1 MAKLLLI
8 VEQRRG
14 AIREASFELITLARE
29 LEAAAGLAPVGVV
42 VGSGV
47 APLAET
53 MARYLPRVICV
64 DEPALGEFRYETHA
78 AALKAVIASE
88 APLLTLAP
96 QSAFGAELIPRLAL
110 ELDLPCATDCLQ
122 LELADGAPSVLRS
135 IYGGKILSRSDF
147 APAAGY
153 LVTLRGGSY
162 SAAPE
167 AAAPGT
173 VEALPCP
180 PLPATVLTEHLGYR
194 EAAGEA
200 VDIGQAPFLLAI
212 GRGIK
217 DEEGVAKAQALAA
230 RLGAVLACSRP
241 VVDKKWLGKE
251 RQVGTSGRNVKPKVY
266 LALGISGAFQHV
278 AGLKGAGTVI
288 AVNRDAKAP
297 IFRAADYGAAEDL
310 FKILD
315 ALAEQSGA

>member
-8 VEQRRG
+8 VEHRRG
-14 AIREASFELITLARE
+14 AIREGSFELVTLARE

-53 MARYLPRVICV
+53 MARYLPRVIVV
-64 DEPALGEFRYETHA
+64 DDPGLGEFRYETHA
-78 AALKAVIASE
+78 AALKAVIARE

-110 ELDLPCATDCLQ
+110 ELDLPCATDCVQ
-122 LELADGAPSVLRS
+122 VELAGEAPSVLRS
-135 IYGGKILSRSDF
+135 IYGGKILSRSSF

-153 LVTLRGGSY
+153 FVTLRGGSY
-162 SAAPE
+162 AAAAE

-180 PLPATVLTEHLGYR
+180 PLPAPRTEHLGYQ

-251 RQVGTSGRNVKPKVY
+251 RQVGTSGRSVKPKVY

-297 IFRAADYGAAEDL
+297 IFRAADYGATEDL